1 MYGFKFSKE
10 DHVMLIKL
18 HLSVIHIPDLE
29 PWLVNKTAGI
39 IVSLMK
45 RKELLDRSDL
55 QIEWRPLYQ
64 LFDRLMYSSYEA
76 LGMIS
81 LPP

>member
-64 LFDRLMYSSYEA
+64 LLQLYFYNSYEA